1 MGHGSSQGFWSQHY
15 SWTQLPDA
23 VGPQTQTR
31 SSEAARTMDIN
42 MTSGSIAGHSH
53 QQGPWWQ
60 YGPLTAWLQ
69 AAAQTTGIHMAFNG
83 NRGHQH
89 QHRPQLQK
97 NSSPRQGSWQQR
109 GSECHHGL
117 SGRGRSFTSVW
128 PMEAAWPTDT
138 NTASGCSTAHRL
150 LCGYCW

>member
-1 MGHGSSQGFWSQHY
+1 MDFYTSISDNSIDFGCPPTSGISTCHRPQHALKWQY
-15 SWTQLPDA
+15 W
-23 VGPQTQTR
+23 PQTQK
-31 SSEAARTMDIN
+31 
-42 MTSGSIAGHSH
+42 GLW
-53 QQGPWWQ
+53 QQLSPWIS
-60 YGPLTAWLQ
+60 AWLQ